1 MSLAISFVRIVLI
14 QTFAQTKNKETKN
27 MNHIKVEDLML
38 HDWVCYNQPNQYN
51 TQVTQL
57 RLVSG
62 VLPNDEIWFIK
73 GQRDDNDYLKT
84 EFDET
89 FIDSLLFPIDLTPE
103 IFQANGFS
111 VDSGYAILNLGDGKW
126 LEFYFHEHRF
136 TMYYEGIDEWQ
147 NHSKVRD
154 IVCRCH
160 CYYVHEVQQALR
172 QWYLKD
178 MANNFKLK

>member
-1 MSLAISFVRIVLI
+1 
-14 QTFAQTKNKETKN
+14 

-57 RLVSG
+57 RLATG
-62 VLPNDEIWFIK
+62 VR

-89 FIDSLLFPIDLTPE
+89 FVDCILFPIDLTPE
-103 IFQANGFS
+103 IFQANGFK
-111 VDSGYAILNLGDGKW
+111 VDSGYAILDLGDGKW

-154 IVCRCH
+154 VVCRCQ
-160 CYYVHEVQQALR
+160 CNYVHQLQQALR